1 MPIFVTKKGEEPE
14 IPEKIP
20 EVPRAEEL
28 KDIARKLR
36 ELLASEKAESK
47 IEIKKPKEAEEK
59 PEKIPIEEL
68 KEIAKKIEERPREE
82 IKKEEVP
89 EEKIVGPPLFIKL
102 ERYHKILRHIS
113 ELRRTLFVT
122 KSAISTLAEIEKL
135 REDNLKL
142 LRKTIERIDNK
153 LAELDRELLRPRE
166 LPEEYPEAAT
176 EVKGMESVITDLKSQ
191 LQSLKEELEGVL

>member
-1 MPIFVTKKGEEPE
+1 MPIFATKKVEEPE

-36 ELLASEKAESK
+36 EELMPEKAESK
-47 IEIKKPKEAEEK
+47 IEIKKQKDTEEK
-59 PEKIPIEEL
+59 PEKISIEEL
-68 KEIAKKIEERPREE
+68 KEIAKKIEEGPKRE

-122 KSAISTLAEIEKL
+122 KSTISTLAEIEKL

-142 LRKTIERIDNK
+142 LRRTIESIDNK
-153 LAELDRELLRPRE
+153 LAELDRELLRPKE

-176 EVKGMESVITDLKSQ
+176 EVKGMESVITDLRSQ
-191 LQSLKEELEGVL
+191 LQSLKEELESVL